1 MTPSTGEMHTQAFF
15 AAADAGYE
23 QAMRAY
29 EDALEIVA
37 DAKSGTFEAREAVRD
52 VEAEYVVNGGHGQ
65 WVVSPGMT
73 EKKRDL
79 VVRVGLKHWP
89 AYQSAKRALTDAER
103 ELDRAEARR
112 DTAANRMALYRRRMD
127 GYLAASNQRAAVLSA
142 QTEGAK
148 PRRDQR

>member
-1 MTPSTGEMHTQAFF
+1 MTPSAGEMHTQAFF

-23 QAMRAY
+23 QAMHAY

-37 DAKSGTFEAREAVRD
+37 DAKAATIEAREAARD
-52 VEAEYVVNGGHGQ
+52 VEAEYIMNGGHGQ
-65 WVVSPGMT
+65 WTIGPGMT

-79 VVRVGLKHWP
+79 VVRVGSKNWP
-89 AYQSAKRALTDAER
+89 AYQAARRALATAER

-148 PRRDQR
+148 PRSDQR

>member
-1 MTPSTGEMHTQAFF
+1 MTPSAGEMHTQAFF

-37 DAKSGTFEAREAVRD
+37 DAKAATFEAREAARD
-52 VEAEYVVNGGHGQ
+52 VEAEYVMNGGHGQ
-65 WVVSPGMT
+65 WTIGPGMT

-79 VVRVGLKHWP
+79 VVRVGLKNWP
-89 AYQSAKRALTDAER
+89 AYQAARCALATAER

-148 PRRDQR
+148 PRRELR